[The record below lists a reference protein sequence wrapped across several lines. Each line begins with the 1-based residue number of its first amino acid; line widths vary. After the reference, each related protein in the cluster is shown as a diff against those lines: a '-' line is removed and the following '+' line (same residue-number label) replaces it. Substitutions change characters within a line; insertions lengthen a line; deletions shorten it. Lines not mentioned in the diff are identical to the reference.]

1 MEMTP
6 RMKQILQRLLQES
19 AAVSVKYLAEQIGV
33 SRRTVQRE
41 LESVSASLKDY
52 DLEFVSKTGV
62 GIWLEGSRK
71 EKERL
76 LAALSAGDDYDV
88 SNREERRK
96 RLVLEILKE
105 KGLRKLFYYS
115 SKFEVSEA
123 TVSADLEAVEGWL
136 ARYGLVVSRKPG
148 SGISIE
154 GSEESY
160 RRAIRAFIDENL
172 DTDMMREVYGEDGY
186 DLSSYRV
193 LKKSNI
199 GQILNNDIVKRV
211 MDCLTDLDHDRVL
224 TLTENSYVGLV
235 IHISIAINRIRK
247 NEVMEYDVNWKQDI
261 SRDEDY
267 ELAEK
272 IVQKLE
278 QEFQIDIPRVEVSYI
293 CLHLKGAKHEKIQ
306 WSEDAQMQL
315 EHKKLQQ
322 LVNEMIDAYDKK
334 QAYLLKQD
342 DGFIQGLL
350 AHLQPTLIRLVYGMS
365 IQNPVLEDIKVTYPE
380 MYRRCEDVA
389 AVLEGY
395 TGKKV
400 PEQEIGFL
408 TVHFGAAMVRLEG
421 RKEKIRK
428 VQVGVI
434 CSSGIGIS
442 RLMSSKLEKVFHG
455 RMQLTAYGK
464 YEVTPYVMSR
474 TDFFISS
481 IPIEQ
486 PDIPVVFVNPLL
498 NEEDIDN
505 IRHMITKYERMPKK
519 QKEADEFSL
528 QLEEINLVVSQINT
542 VIKYMDLFRVDHHI
556 SFGELLIAIG
566 EKMSPYSDCQEMIRE
581 DLLRREQIASQ
592 VFAEF
597 GFALFHARTKGVM
610 RPAFSICMTKDL
622 APFENPYFKGI
633 RIVFVMLAPVDAH
646 AKLNGDIM
654 GYISSM
660 LIEEYEF
667 LELVGKGDKEEIRAA
682 LSRSLKKYFH
692 KYIGSFTG

>member
-1 MEMTP
+1 
-6 RMKQILQRLLQES
+6 
-19 AAVSVKYLAEQIGV
+19 
-33 SRRTVQRE
+33 
-41 LESVSASLKDY
+41 
-52 DLEFVSKTGV
+52 
-62 GIWLEGSRK
+62 
-71 EKERL
+71 
-76 LAALSAGDDYDV
+76 
-88 SNREERRK
+88 
-96 RLVLEILKE
+96 
-105 KGLRKLFYYS
+105 
-115 SKFEVSEA
+115 
-123 TVSADLEAVEGWL
+123 
-136 ARYGLVVSRKPG
+136 
-148 SGISIE
+148 
-154 GSEESY
+154 
-160 RRAIRAFIDENL
+160 
-172 DTDMMREVYGEDGY
+172 MMREVYGEDGY

-421 RKEKIRK
+421 RKEKIDRK
-428 VQVGVI
+428 SAV
-434 CSSGIGIS
+434 
-442 RLMSSKLEKVFHG
+442 
-455 RMQLTAYGK
+455 
-464 YEVTPYVMSR
+464 
-474 TDFFISS
+474 
-481 IPIEQ
+481 
-486 PDIPVVFVNPLL
+486 
-498 NEEDIDN
+498 
-505 IRHMITKYERMPKK
+505 
-519 QKEADEFSL
+519 
-528 QLEEINLVVSQINT
+528 
-542 VIKYMDLFRVDHHI
+542 
-556 SFGELLIAIG
+556 
-566 EKMSPYSDCQEMIRE
+566 
-581 DLLRREQIASQ
+581 
-592 VFAEF
+592 
-597 GFALFHARTKGVM
+597 
-610 RPAFSICMTKDL
+610 
-622 APFENPYFKGI
+622 
-633 RIVFVMLAPVDAH
+633 
-646 AKLNGDIM
+646 
-654 GYISSM
+654 
-660 LIEEYEF
+660 
-667 LELVGKGDKEEIRAA
+667 
-682 LSRSLKKYFH
+682 
-692 KYIGSFTG
+692 

>member
-52 DLEFVSKTGV
+52 DLAFVSKTGV

-136 ARYGLVVSRKPG
+136 ARYGLFVIRKPG

-172 DTDMMREVYGEDGY
+172 DTDIMREVYGEDGY

-193 LKKSNI
+193 LKKGNI

-211 MDCLTDLDHDRVL
+211 MVCLTNLDHDRVL

-261 SRDEDY
+261 TRDEDY

-278 QEFQIDIPRVEVSYI
+278 QEFAIDIPKVEVSYI

-315 EHKKLQQ
+315 ENKKLQQ

-442 RLMSSKLEKVFHG
+442 RLMASKLEKVFHG

-505 IRHMITKYERMPKK
+505 IRHMITKYERVPKK
-519 QKEADEFSL
+519 QKEADEFSM
-528 QLEEINLVVSQINT
+528 QLEEINLVASQINT
-542 VIKYMDLFRVDHHI
+542 VIKYMDLFRVDNRI

-622 APFENPYFKGI
+622 APFANPYFKGI
-633 RIVFVMLAPVDAH
+633 GIVFVMLAPVDAN

-667 LELVGKGDKEEIRAA
+667 LELVGKGDKEEIRTA

>member
-52 DLEFVSKTGV
+52 DLAFVSKTGV

-136 ARYGLVVSRKPG
+136 ARYGLFVIRKPG

-172 DTDMMREVYGEDGY
+172 DTDIMREVYGEDGY

-193 LKKSNI
+193 LKKGNI

-211 MDCLTDLDHDRVL
+211 MVCLTNLDHDRVL

-261 SRDEDY
+261 TRDEDY

-278 QEFQIDIPRVEVSYI
+278 QEFAIDIPKVEVSYI

-315 EHKKLQQ
+315 ENKKLQQ

-442 RLMSSKLEKVFHG
+442 RLMASKLEKVFHG

-519 QKEADEFSL
+519 QKEADEFSM
-528 QLEEINLVVSQINT
+528 QLEEINLVASQINT
-542 VIKYMDLFRVDHHI
+542 VIKYMDLFRVDNRI

-622 APFENPYFKGI
+622 APFANPYFKGI
-633 RIVFVMLAPVDAH
+633 GIVFVMLAPVDAN

-667 LELVGKGDKEEIRAA
+667 LELVGKGDKEEIRTA